1 MIFAQNE
8 VRPSNLWQYSRRK
21 DGIELAVWHGNAN
34 PLLACHFHREVQIT
48 AVLKGCR
55 RFLTSTGAVTA
66 GEGEVVIIP
75 PSLPHQTIG
84 FDAEHT
90 LSLNFYLKPEGISPR
105 RNAIV
110 VRMPRWLRTGLSGDS
125 AQRFDWV
132 RNALMRFDEGSFPAV
147 PEVMISTLAGSEP
160 RIGDIASARG
170 LSREGFI
177 RSFRRS
183 VGMTPHAY
191 RLASRLNHA
200 RELLAAGDAPAQ
212 AAAEAGFAD
221 QSHLGRHF
229 RLTFGVTPGAYRGAV
244 RTRPD

>member
-1 MIFAQNE
+1 
-8 VRPSNLWQYSRRK
+8 
-21 DGIELAVWHGNAN
+21 
-34 PLLACHFHREVQIT
+34 
-48 AVLKGCR
+48 
-55 RFLTSTGAVTA
+55 
-66 GEGEVVIIP
+66 
-75 PSLPHQTIG
+75 
-84 FDAEHT
+84 
-90 LSLNFYLKPEGISPR
+90 
-105 RNAIV
+105 
-110 VRMPRWLRTGLSGDS
+110 MPRWLRTGLSGDS